1 MRIGSVSKTFTTTAV
16 LQLVDQGKVGL
27 DDAISPVCVRRPQR
41 GQLTIRQLAAMRS
54 GLYDYSEVVVPGLPS
69 QPHRQWAPEELLE
82 IGFSRPPLFAPGTE
96 FDYSN
101 TNTVL
106 LGLVI
111 EKACGRPLN
120 DYIEE
125 HIARPRNLAHTL
137 VPVDAAFSSP
147 HAQGYTKTPDGQ
159 TVDATDWNPSWGF
172 AAGNMVSTLDDLR
185 VWARDLATGALLS
198 PATQRERE
206 QFQLAPSE
214 GTGSLY
220 GLGVENQNGWIG
232 HNGNITGFRT
242 YAYYLAPQRMT
253 MVVMVNSNADPLA
266 VWNFVTEI
274 VAVISPRHPWPAPP
288 SL

>member
-1 MRIGSVSKTFTTTAV
+1 M
-16 LQLVDQGKVGL
+16 
-27 DDAISPVCVRRPQR
+27 
-41 GQLTIRQLAAMRS
+41 
-54 GLYDYSEVVVPGLPS
+54 EVVVPGAPS

-137 VPVDAAFSSP
+137 VPVDAALPSP

-159 TVDATDWNPSWGF
+159 TVLRDRLESVVGIRCGKHGF
-172 AAGNMVSTLDDLR
+172 DTRRPTR
-185 VWARDLATGALLS
+185 VGA
-198 PATQRERE
+198 
-206 QFQLAPSE
+206 
-214 GTGSLY
+214 
-220 GLGVENQNGWIG
+220 
-232 HNGNITGFRT
+232 
-242 YAYYLAPQRMT
+242 
-253 MVVMVNSNADPLA
+253 
-266 VWNFVTEI
+266 
-274 VAVISPRHPWPAPP
+274 
-288 SL
+288 